1 MKILLSLSLI
11 FCISFSYAQK
21 LDETKTVFIDNAFAK
36 QIKDATDSINSM
48 MIKKMVPGLSVCVS
62 SKGKIIWAQGFGYSD
77 VENKTPVRINTKFRV
92 GSVSKTITAVGLG
105 RLMDDGKISLD
116 SPVTKYV
123 SYWPEKKY
131 SITIGQ
137 IGSHVAGIRHYKGKE
152 FLSAVHY
159 NSVKESLDIFKDD
172 TLNFMPGT
180 QYSYSS
186 YGYNLLSAAMETASG
201 KPFLQYLQQAVF
213 DPLKMNNTIA
223 DYNDSIIPN
232 RTHFYDVKK
241 NTVVNATY
249 VDNSNKWAG
258 GGILST
264 PYDLVKM
271 GNALLL
277 NKFLSQK
284 SLAALWTPYVL
295 STGKPNVYGIGFRI
309 EKDKAGRTYI
319 SHGGTSMGG
328 RTYFIIYPK
337 EEIVMAITYNYLPG
351 IYDELPIA
359 NVFVTNR

>member
-11 FCISFSYAQK
+11 VCINFSYGQQ
-21 LDETKTVFIDNAFAK
+21 LDETNTVFIDKAFAK
-36 QIKDATDSINSM
+36 QIKEATDSITVM
-48 MIKKMVPGLSVCVS
+48 MSKKMIPGLSVCVS

-77 VENKTPVRINTKFRV
+77 VENKTPVKINTKFRV
-92 GSVSKTITAVGLG
+92 GSVSKTITAVGLAKLADEN
-105 RLMDDGKISLD
+105 RVNLD
-116 SPVTKYV
+116 SPVTRYV
-123 SYWPEKKY
+123 SYWPYKKY
-131 SITIGQ
+131 PITLRQ
-137 IGSHVAGIRHYKGKE
+137 IGGHVAGIRHYRGKE

-172 TLNFMPGT
+172 SLNFEPGT

-201 KPFLQYLQQAVF
+201 ESFLQFLQHAVF
-213 DPLKMNNTIA
+213 DPLNMHNTTA
-223 DYNDSIIPN
+223 DYNDSIVLN

-264 PYDLVKM
+264 PYDLIKL
-271 GNALLL
+271 GNALLRE
-277 NKFLSQK
+277 KFLSEK
-284 SLAALWTPYVL
+284 SRAALWTPYQL
-295 STGKPNVYGIGFRI
+295 STGKPNVYGIGFRN
-309 EKDKAGRTYI
+309 ETDEAGRTYI

-359 NVFVTNR
+359 NIFVKK